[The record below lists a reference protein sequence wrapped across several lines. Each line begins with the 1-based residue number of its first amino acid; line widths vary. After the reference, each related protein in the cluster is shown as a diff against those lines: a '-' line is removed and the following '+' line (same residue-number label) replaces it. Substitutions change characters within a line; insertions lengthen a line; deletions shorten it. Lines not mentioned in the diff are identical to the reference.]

1 MQRGEW
7 EQRQTL
13 CSSQS
18 GAPVAARATS
28 VFLKGNVI
36 TLLINKKSDRTIC
49 QERASTAAV
58 VVILSLGFAARSRG
72 KDPTICLRQPPHAHG
87 QPLCEGS
94 SGQLAKA
101 PRQPCSSWA
110 EQVGKKP
117 GRKYRVSNKR
127 HQTPC
132 KGETV
137 LGVGGVCWPL
147 ILRPLLHMHHVWTAD
162 VPRCSAGQGDKRLI
176 LPRRRQGSER
186 T

>member
-7 EQRQTL
+7 EQQQTL

-18 GAPVAARATS
+18 GAPVAAHATS

-36 TLLINKKSDRTIC
+36 TLLINKKSDKTIC
-49 QERASTAAV
+49 QEQASTAAV
-58 VVILSLGFAARSRG
+58 AVILSMGFATRSG
-72 KDPTICLRQPPHAHG
+72 AKHPTIRLR

-94 SGQLAKA
+94 PRQLAKV
-101 PRQPCSSWA
+101 PRQPCGSWA

-132 KGETV
+132 KGGTV
-137 LGVGGVCWPL
+137 LGVGGVC
-147 ILRPLLHMHHVWTAD
+147 
-162 VPRCSAGQGDKRLI
+162 
-176 LPRRRQGSER
+176 
-186 T
+186 